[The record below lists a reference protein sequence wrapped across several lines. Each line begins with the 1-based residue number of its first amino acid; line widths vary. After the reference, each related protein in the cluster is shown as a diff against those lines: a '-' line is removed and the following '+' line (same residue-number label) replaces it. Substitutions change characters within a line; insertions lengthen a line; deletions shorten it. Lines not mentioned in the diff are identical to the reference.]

1 MLNKCTRYVYSL
13 LTKDYVTDK
22 TGKDAA
28 GW

>member
-1 MLNKCTRYVYSL
+1 MLNKCTCYVYSL